1 MGLLD
6 EALDAGERCVC
17 AERVD
22 AHTDRGRRRHGAG
35 HDAIAGP
42 LGNGTG
48 FAGDHRLVQLGF
60 ALDDDTVGG
69 DAAAG
74 PNENDIPQPEL
85 VERDRLQ
92 AGIGDALGFVG

>member
-22 AHTDRGRRRHGAG
+22 AHTDR
-35 HDAIAGP
+35 
-42 LGNGTG
+42 
-48 FAGDHRLVQLGF
+48 VQLGF